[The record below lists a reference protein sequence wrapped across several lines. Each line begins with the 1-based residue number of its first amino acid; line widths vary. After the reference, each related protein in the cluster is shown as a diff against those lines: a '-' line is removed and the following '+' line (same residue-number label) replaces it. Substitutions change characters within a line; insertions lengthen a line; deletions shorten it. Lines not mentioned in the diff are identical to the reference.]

1 MAMESTEP
9 PSSSASLLEQV
20 RSGEELAWF
29 RFVNVYTPLIEL
41 WSRQQGIRR
50 ADREDIVQNVFTA
63 VAQHIQEFGRD
74 RVDNSVR
81 AWLWTITRSKIID
94 HVRSSKRTPY
104 TIDGDF
110 FVTIEAPDRLLETR
124 NASDSANDLNILVNS
139 ALEVIRSDFSQQTWT
154 AFWQTC
160 ALGRPPSEVARELNM
175 TDAAVCMCR
184 ARVMR
189 RLRETIEHS

>member
-1 MAMESTEP
+1 METTESPST
-9 PSSSASLLEQV
+9 STSLLQQV

-41 WSRQQGIRR
+41 WSRQQGVRR
-50 ADREDIVQNVFTA
+50 ADREDIVQNVFVA

-74 RVDNSVR
+74 RVENSVR

-94 HVRSSKRTPY
+94 HVRLSRRTPH
-104 TIDGDF
+104 TIAGDL
-110 FVTIEAPDRLLETR
+110 FVTLEAPDRLFEAR
-124 NASDSANDLNILVNS
+124 NASDSANDLNTLVNS
-139 ALEVIRSDFSQQTWT
+139 ALQVIQLDFSQQTWT

-160 ALGRPPSEVARELNM
+160 ALGRRPSEVARELSM

>member
-1 MAMESTEP
+1 MESTES
-9 PSSSASLLEQV
+9 PSKSTSLLQLV
-20 RSGEELAWF
+20 RSAEELAWF

-50 ADREDIVQNVFTA
+50 ADREDIVQNVFVA
-63 VAQHIQEFGRD
+63 VAQHIEEFGRD
-74 RVDNSVR
+74 RVENSLR

-94 HVRSSKRTPY
+94 HVRLSRRTPH
-104 TIDGDF
+104 TIAGDL
-110 FVTIEAPDRLLETR
+110 FVTLEAPDRLLEAR
-124 NASDSANDLNILVNS
+124 NASDSADDLNTLVNS
-139 ALEVIRSDFSQQTWT
+139 ALQVIRLDFSQQTWS

-160 ALGRPPSEVARELNM
+160 ALGRRPSEVARELSM

>member
-1 MAMESTEP
+1 MTESTEP
-9 PSSSASLLEQV
+9 PSSSSSLLHQV

-29 RFVNVYTPLIEL
+29 RFVSVYTPLIEL
-41 WSRQQGIRR
+41 WSCQQGIRR

-74 RVDNSVR
+74 RVENSVR

-94 HVRSSKRTPY
+94 HIRVSKRTPH
-104 TIDGDF
+104 TIAGDIF
-110 FVTIEAPDRLLETR
+110 ISLEAPDRLVESR

-139 ALEVIRSDFSQQTWT
+139 ALEIIRLDFSQQTWT
-154 AFWQTC
+154 AFWETC
-160 ALGRPPSEVARELNM
+160 ALGRPPSEVARELSM
-175 TDAAVCMCR
+175 TAAAVCMCR